1 MSCLG
6 GGGTKREEKVNWDIQ
21 SFLTVDGLSR
31 LTLLGFRHT
40 APRPPFSLSPRQA
53 KRSGESEKERERDQK
68 EKTTERKEGY
78 KSETVSVDSDFYQ
91 GRQREAAAW
100 IYMHCQGYEKGEGF

>member
-1 MSCLG
+1 MSWVLKKEK
-6 GGGTKREEKVNWDIQ
+6 KREEKGNWDIQ

-53 KRSGESEKERERDQK
+53 KSRGKSKRGKKRRQMRKLKETKRDKVKRREK
-68 EKTTERKEGY
+68 KEG
-78 KSETVSVDSDFYQ
+78 
-91 GRQREAAAW
+91 
-100 IYMHCQGYEKGEGF
+100 